1 LDKLVEKTLPALR
14 HLVVAGCGFLL
25 VLCPV
30 DGHAQES
37 KGENY
42 SADKTPAQ
50 LFSSDCTGSSC
61 HSGPRRLAKGK
72 SSGELSD
79 FLRDHYTN
87 SRQSAAA
94 LETYLLSSSGR
105 EIRGQRGRSDPKP
118 PASTR

>member
-1 LDKLVEKTLPALR
+1 LDKLEEKTLPALR
-14 HLVVAGCGFLL
+14 HLMVAGCGFLS
-25 VLCPV
+25 VLCAL
-30 DGHAQES
+30 DGQAQES

-42 SADKTPAQ
+42 SAGKTPAQ

-79 FLRDHYTN
+79 FLREHYTN

-94 LETYLLSSSGR
+94 LATYLLSSSGR